1 MSIRNILVALE
12 LLTPKTPALACAVS
26 LADRLGASVS
36 GFAAARPWGDLASS
50 GLSPAA
56 ADLLDRQRAQIEEAA
71 LLAEERF
78 HSEVPQALQARF
90 SSYVEAPTERLI
102 EAAASTDLIV
112 LPPSPRATP
121 SDERLH
127 TDAGQV
133 MVAAGRPVLMLG
145 ESAKTLPLRHVLIA
159 WKDTREARRAVA
171 DALPLLQLAEHIDVI
186 AVDEGE
192 YARERVELDSMAEWL
207 AAHEVSASHDVLP
220 LTDSVGKVLASLAST
235 KKCDLVVSGGYGHA
249 RLREWLFGG
258 VTRDLLEQSQLTRFM
273 SN

>member
-36 GFAAARPWGDLASS
+36 GFAAARPWGDLAST

-56 ADLLDRQRAQIEEAA
+56 ADLLDRQRAEIEEAA

-112 LPPSPRATP
+112 LPPNPRVP
-121 SDERLH
+121 SNERLH
-127 TDAGQV
+127 ADAGQV

-192 YARERVELDSMAEWL
+192 YARERAELDSMAEWL
-207 AAHEVSASHDVLP
+207 AAHGVSASHDVLP
-220 LTDSVGKVLASLAST
+220 LTDSVGKVVASLAST

-249 RLREWLFGG
+249 RLREWLFRG